1 MKRYVLALVVVA
13 AVSLSGAEQVG
24 TVSGQGITLRGA
36 PVPGAAE
43 SLPVVSGDEIVTGA
57 QAGTLTLPGNSVITL
72 GANSQIWPELQKGQT
87 VICLAKG
94 SLQFRAAAGSRI
106 TICALGRP
114 VVLEP
119 GSEGTVT
126 IEGPDRVYA
135 KATVGAVRVQEGA
148 TCGCVAMP
156 AAHRKGWTGKK
167 VAVVVGVAG
176 GAAAGT
182 AIGIAVAGGPA
193 APVSPS
199 KP

>member
-1 MKRYVLALVVVA
+1 MKKYVLVLVVIA
-13 AVSLSGAEQVG
+13 AVSMSAAEQIG
-24 TVSGQGITLRGA
+24 TVSGQGVTLRGA
-36 PVPGAAE
+36 PVPGTAE
-43 SLPVVSGDEIVTGA
+43 SLPVLGGDEIVTGDQPA
-57 QAGTLTLPGNSVITL
+57 ALTLPDKSLIRLEPKT
-72 GANSQIWPELQKGQT
+72 QT
-87 VICLAKG
+87 WVEIQQGTTMICLARG
-94 SLQFRAAAGSRI
+94 AVQFRAAAGSRI

-156 AAHRKGWTGKK
+156 AAQKKGWTGKK

-182 AIGIAVAGGPA
+182 AIGLAVAGEPK
-193 APVSPS
+193 PVSPS

>member
-1 MKRYVLALVVVA
+1 MKKYVLALVVTA
-13 AVSLSGAEQVG
+13 AVSLSGAEQMG

-36 PVPGAAE
+36 PVPGTAE
-43 SLPVVSGDEIVTGA
+43 SLPVLSGDEIVTGDQ
-57 QAGTLTLPGNSVITL
+57 QAALSLPDKSLIRLEAKTQAWVEMQQGRTM
-72 GANSQIWPELQKGQT
+72 
-87 VICLAKG
+87 ICLARG
-94 SLQFRAAAGSRI
+94 AVQFRAAAGSRI

-135 KATVGAVRVQEGA
+135 KAAVGAVRVQEGA

-156 AAHRKGWTGKK
+156 AAQKKGWTAKK

-182 AIGIAVAGGPA
+182 AIGLAVAGEPK
-193 APVSPS
+193 PVSPS

>member
-1 MKRYVLALVVVA
+1 MKKYGLVLVVIA
-13 AVSLSGAEQVG
+13 AVSMSAAEQMG

-36 PVPGAAE
+36 PVPGTAE
-43 SLPVVSGDEIVTGA
+43 SLPVLSGDEIVTGA
-57 QAGTLTLPGNSVITL
+57 QAATLTLPGNSVITL

-87 VICLAKG
+87 MICLARG
-94 SLQFRAAAGSRI
+94 AVQFRAAAGSRI

-135 KATVGAVRVQEGA
+135 KATVGAVQVQEGA

-156 AAHRKGWTGKK
+156 AAQKKGWTAKK

-182 AIGIAVAGGPA
+182 AIGLAVAGAPQ
-193 APVSPS
+193 PVSPS

>member
-1 MKRYVLALVVVA
+1 MKKAFVLSLVLAS
-13 AVSLSGAEQVG
+13 AVWGAEQMG

-43 SLPVVSGDEIVTGA
+43 SLPVLSGDEIATGDQPA
-57 QAGTLTLPGNSVITL
+57 ALTLPEKSLIRLEPKTQAWVEMQQGRTM
-72 GANSQIWPELQKGQT
+72 
-87 VICLAKG
+87 ICLSRGAV
-94 SLQFRAAAGSRI
+94 QFRAALGSRI

-126 IEGPDRVYA
+126 IESPERVYA
-135 KATVGAVRVQEGA
+135 KATVGAVQVQEGA

-156 AAHRKGWTGKK
+156 AAQKKGWTGKK

-182 AIGIAVAGGPA
+182 AIGLAVAGEP

>member
-1 MKRYVLALVVVA
+1 MVKKYVFGVLLVA
-13 AVSLSGAEQVG
+13 AVALSGAEQMG

-57 QAGTLTLPGNSVITL
+57 QAATLTLPDNSMITL
-72 GANSQIWPELQKGQT
+72 GASTQIWVERQQGRT
-87 VICLAKG
+87 VVCMSRG
-94 SLQFRAAAGSRI
+94 SVQFRAAAGSQI

-126 IEGPDRVYA
+126 IEAVDRVYA

-148 TCGCVAMP
+148 TCGCAAMP
-156 AAHRKGWTGKK
+156 AAVKKGWSGKK
-167 VAVVVGVAG
+167 IAVVLGVAG

-182 AIGIAVAGGPA
+182 AIGIAVAGEP

-199 KP
+199 RP